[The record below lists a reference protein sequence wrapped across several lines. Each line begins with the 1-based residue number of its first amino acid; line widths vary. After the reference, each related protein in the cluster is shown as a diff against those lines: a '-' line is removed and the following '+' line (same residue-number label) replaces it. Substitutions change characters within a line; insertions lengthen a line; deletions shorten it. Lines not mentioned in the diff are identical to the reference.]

1 MRGPCC
7 WRTLTTLTWF
17 RWKWN
22 RNDLPLWRRNLI
34 YIGGGGVLVSFLS
47 LCPLFHC
54 WHASIYG
61 TRDNSSSNN
70 SKIKMV
76 SCFNSC
82 ARWPPNSVAG
92 DLILTWH
99 LCSDK
104 QDQRGNLV
112 KKPII
117 QQVLLKLL
125 LSKWQSDGHVRSANT
140 SLPNHTQRHTQR
152 TRLTSTSLLV
162 VCFGC
167 H

>member
-1 MRGPCC
+1 MASELDLHRGVGAC
-7 WRTLTTLTWF
+7 WSVSCLYALCFTVDMQVFTALETTAAATT
-17 RWKWN
+17 
-22 RNDLPLWRRNLI
+22 
-34 YIGGGGVLVSFLS
+34 
-47 LCPLFHC
+47 
-54 WHASIYG
+54 A
-61 TRDNSSSNN
+61 
-70 SKIKMV
+70 KIKMV